1 MKHKIKFHITSVERA
16 INKYNSPM
24 IVSPLNNGIKMLVDE
39 LAINDSQEIENLSG
53 IAFFEGIGKN
63 KVVHVIGLV
72 LKDRLFEIKRKSYA
86 V

>member
-1 MKHKIKFHITSVERA
+1 
-16 INKYNSPM
+16 
-24 IVSPLNNGIKMLVDE
+24 MLVDE
-39 LAINDSQEIENLSG
+39 LAINDSQEFEYFSG
-53 IAFFEGIGKN
+53 IAFIEGIGKI